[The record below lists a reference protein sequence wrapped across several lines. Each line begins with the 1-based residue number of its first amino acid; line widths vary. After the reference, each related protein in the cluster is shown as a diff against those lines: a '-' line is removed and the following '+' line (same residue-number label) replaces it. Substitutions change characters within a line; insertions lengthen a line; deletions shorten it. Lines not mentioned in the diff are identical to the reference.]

1 MNFDCMLF
9 GMLNAGDS
17 PSAVMFLATLTSASM
32 VNRPMQHRSPY
43 LRMSDRL
50 MQRRSPCPHMSGA
63 AGTAA
68 GGGGDLSGGGD
79 DERNEQLDQLRK
91 MFEAPAAEVEA
102 SSEAEKIEE
111 AKRLGLLLDLP
122 LCRYSWCLL
131 PHHQIAMS
139 VWQPQ
144 YTLMFSKLL
153 AQPPPHYYFHVL
165 LPGGAESLG
174 QPGHE
179 LEPGTKSSL
188 VGTLV
193 RIAYARRNPD
203 QTLTLVVQGLCRGV
217 VLKATQYLP
226 YSRGDV
232 QVVPDSEALLAG
244 ARSAEARLARQGAS
258 DDTQSMKRRMV
269 AAAASMEASAWLA
282 YEAVQLSIDAGG
294 ALAQLNQLN
303 ASALAACAEAAPV
316 EVDLALRRVPTWPPV
331 ASAPPPSDT
340 EDRGVQQA
348 ATTDAEADEEAVL
361 YQGSVVFDWLQ
372 AAVEAAETEAREA
385 REAGGREAAE
395 SLEALLEAAEDD
407 AALEL
412 LEVQVWLE
420 LDALLAALGR
430 RASAAAAPQPQ
441 VPPQLLGLLPPPPS
455 TGWPSEFQLAA
466 VAAKLAADY
475 EPPEQGAEAEGVVP
489 ISYVPIDPL
498 YPARKRV
505 ERLSWM
511 VWTVIGDQK
520 VGVNS
525 FGGSPYQELLEAEGT
540 AERLRLARRKI
551 QTYMERLRE

>member
-1 MNFDCMLF
+1 
-9 GMLNAGDS
+9 
-17 PSAVMFLATLTSASM
+17 
-32 VNRPMQHRSPY
+32 
-43 LRMSDRL
+43 MS
-50 MQRRSPCPHMSGA
+50 SA

-79 DERNEQLDQLRK
+79 DERNERLEQLRK

-102 SSEAEKIEE
+102 GSEAEKIEE

-144 YTLMFSKLL
+144 YTLMFGKLL

-174 QPGHE
+174 EPGHE

-203 QTLTLVVQGLCRGV
+203 ATLTLVVQGLCRGV

-232 QVVPDSEALLAG
+232 QVMPDSEALLAA
-244 ARSAEARLARQGAS
+244 ARSAEAHLARRGAS
-258 DDTQSMKRRMV
+258 AGVDGASSMKRRMV

-282 YEAVQLSIDAGG
+282 YEAVQLSIEAGG

-303 ASALAACAEAAPV
+303 TSAVSSCAEAAPV
-316 EVDLALRRVPTWPPV
+316 EVDLALR
-331 ASAPPPSDT
+331 
-340 EDRGVQQA
+340 A
-348 ATTDAEADEEAVL
+348 ATTDAEAGGEGL
-361 YQGSVVFDWLQ
+361 YEGSVVFDWLQ
-372 AAVEAAETEAREA
+372 AAAGAAEAEAREA

-395 SLEALLEAAEDD
+395 SLEELLEAAEDD
-407 AALEL
+407 AALEQ

-430 RASAAAAPQPQ
+430 RAGAAAASQPQ
-441 VPPQLLGLLPPPPS
+441 VPPQLLGLLPPPPA

-466 VAAKLAADY
+466 LAAKLAEDY
-475 EPPEQGAEAEGVVP
+475 EPPEQGAEAKGVVP
-489 ISYVPIDPL
+489 LSYVPIDSL
-498 YPARKRV
+498 YPVRKRV
-505 ERLSWM
+505 ERLSWTM
-511 VWTVIGDQK
+511 WAVIGDQK

-551 QTYMERLRE
+551 QTFMERLRE